1 MLTSAFGILVNDTS
15 NSNNTLK
22 CVQSMFEKEKIVV
35 SNVKII
41 TFVFL
46 ISVRKTLVSITLI
59 FYIKYF
65 GLIATQL

>member
-1 MLTSAFGILVNDTS
+1 MLTSAFGILVNDIS

-46 ISVRKTLVSITLI
+46 ISVRETLVSMTLI